1 MSKITPNTLLT
12 DTLNVIALARAT
24 ALARGGQAQAERLG
38 TVADGLRDVAQRET
52 SSNAPAAAPSGVLA
66 QSDFQSLL
74 AATQA
79 APATGAGAADRG
91 QVISAMSAGG
101 MGELEIARQLGMTR
115 EEVRL
120 MLAAADGAR
129 SSAAISSAQVRGRYQ
144 Q

>member
-1 MSKITPNTLLT
+1 MSKITSNTLLT

-38 TVADGLRDVAQRET
+38 TVADGLRDVAQRGT
-52 SSNAPAAAPSGVLA
+52 TTNTPAAAPSGVLA
-66 QSDFQSLL
+66 QGDFQSLL

-79 APATGAGAADRG
+79 APVNGEVAADRG
-91 QVISAMSAGG
+91 QVISAMAAGG
-101 MGELEIARQLGMTR
+101 MGEVEIARQLGMTR

-120 MLAAADGAR
+120 MLAAGDGGR
-129 SSAAISSAQVRGRYQ
+129 SPASLSSAQVRGRYQ